1 MGIHVLILTI
11 YQIWFILHKSQIK
24 KFINRNHVISLGGI
38 IAKRGKKEKTVDAG
52 APIKTGKPI
61 AFILGMALLMI
72 GLFITLGSVFHNIVK
87 VFVTE
92 TSGDI
97 YGPYDWAAA
106 IVGSLTLLVGIII
119 LMFSKSSA
127 KTA

>member
-1 MGIHVLILTI
+1 MKQKT
-11 YQIWFILHKSQIK
+11 QIK

-38 IAKRGKKEKTVDAG
+38 IAKRDKKEKIEDVG

-72 GLFITLGSVFHNIVK
+72 GLFISLGSVFHNILK

-92 TSGDI
+92 TSWEV

-119 LMFSKSSA
+119 LMFSKSSV